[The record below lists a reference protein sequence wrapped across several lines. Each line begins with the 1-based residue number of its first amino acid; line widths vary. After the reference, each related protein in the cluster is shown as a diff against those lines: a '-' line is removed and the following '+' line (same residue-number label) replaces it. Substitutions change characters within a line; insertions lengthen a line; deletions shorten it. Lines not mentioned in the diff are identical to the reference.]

1 MCLFVSFYS
10 ETIIKSSPH
19 ADLFLIRGISTHSG
33 GNHVHDGD
41 AGGGLRRVAASAGP
55 GAPAALLTSI
65 GGAGGQWPWA
75 ECASWDR
82 ATAASSS
89 TRSTQPLAGGGTG
102 PGPAVDPGIQAPAPP
117 APPAPPPAG
126 GAGAG
131 PPDAEPSSGQSE
143 KKENFYL
150 PFYLFMIGPEV

>member
-1 MCLFVSFYS
+1 MQ
-10 ETIIKSSPH
+10 
-19 ADLFLIRGISTHSG
+19 
-33 GNHVHDGD
+33 DGD

-89 TRSTQPLAGGGTG
+89 TRSTQPRA
-102 PGPAVDPGIQAPAPP
+102 GPAPGVDPGIQGPP
-117 APPAPPPAG
+117 GPPPPPPPPPSPPPAG
-126 GAGAG
+126 GA
-131 PPDAEPSSGQSE
+131 DAVPSSEQPG
-143 KKENFYL
+143 KES
-150 PFYLFMIGPEV
+150 LFFSAGC

>member
-1 MCLFVSFYS
+1 MQ
-10 ETIIKSSPH
+10 
-19 ADLFLIRGISTHSG
+19 
-33 GNHVHDGD
+33 DGD

-117 APPAPPPAG
+117 PPPPPPAAAAAG
-126 GAGAG
+126 GGAG

-143 KKENFYL
+143 RKQTFICRFISL
-150 PFYLFMIGPEV
+150 